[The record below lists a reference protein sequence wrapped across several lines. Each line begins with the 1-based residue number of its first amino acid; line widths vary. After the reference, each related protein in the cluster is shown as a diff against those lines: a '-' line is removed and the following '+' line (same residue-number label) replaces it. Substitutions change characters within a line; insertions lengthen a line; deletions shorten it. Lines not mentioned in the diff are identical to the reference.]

1 MFSFAVNNMMST
13 PVGKSRPPQLI
24 LGASP
29 IVDLTLTETSMET
42 NTQVLKIN
50 HYKHYHTCN
59 IFCVL
64 LIY

>member
-1 MFSFAVNNMMST
+1 MST